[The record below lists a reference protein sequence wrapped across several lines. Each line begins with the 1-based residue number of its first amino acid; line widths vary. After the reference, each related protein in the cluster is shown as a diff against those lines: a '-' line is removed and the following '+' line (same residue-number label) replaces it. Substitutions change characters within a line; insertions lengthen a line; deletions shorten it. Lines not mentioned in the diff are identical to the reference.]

1 MFEPLPTHG
10 KSATTGLPPD
20 ADALLAFDPLGSA
33 SRYHE
38 EILEIAD
45 RIWLFDDLREA
56 EISLLCAKMHCY
68 AARRGQ
74 ALLREGDSGDFL
86 IIILTGEVSV
96 IKRAEGQDKLIANV
110 RPGAALGEMSLI
122 DGMPRFA
129 TCIAREPT
137 DFAVLSRS
145 DLHDLTVLNPTLGN
159 KVLLM
164 LLQLL
169 TRRLRD
175 TSEKLLPFITGIPT

>member
-1 MFEPLPTHG
+1 MFEPLP
-10 KSATTGLPPD
+10 
-20 ADALLAFDPLGSA
+20 ADGTEALACPQQAPAPLSAFDSLGSA
-33 SRYHE
+33 SRYHD

-45 RIWLFDDLREA
+45 RIWLFDDLRET

-74 ALLREGDSGDFL
+74 VLLREGDTGDFL
-86 IIILTGEVSV
+86 VIILTGDVSV
-96 IKRAEGQDKLIANV
+96 IKHAHGQDKLIANV
-110 RPGAALGEMSLI
+110 GPGAALGEMSLI

-145 DLHDLTVLNPTLGN
+145 NLHDLTVLNPTLGN

-169 TRRLRD
+169 TQRLRD
-175 TSEKLLPFITGIPT
+175 TSEKLLPFITGIPI